1 MQQDLDSWERADI
14 GVICDKCH
22 KKTDTFLV
30 YESYKLCVKCN
41 DVLNDILR
49 PIAETIEQ
57 KLREYEQK
65 RREYEKVCEN
75 RQNILE
81 AFVNDKS

>member
-30 YESYKLCVKCN
+30 WDKYKICESCNVFLQELISPISEKLEETERERALLNKNYYEL
-41 DVLNDILR
+41 I
-49 PIAETIEQ
+49 
-57 KLREYEQK
+57 
-65 RREYEKVCEN
+65 
-75 RQNILE
+75 E
-81 AFVNDKS
+81 AFFNVQ